1 MKNKEID
8 EKISIKELKCKS
20 NLSLINNDDLK
31 LILSYV
37 NSKPIFFNDK
47 RLLNIDEI
55 NDYKEDLLIDIECI
69 PLIDLYDNYYVIYN
83 LNVNEFQIYDISE
96 DIIVKKNI
104 TIKNYIEEL
113 IEVVDRN
120 V

>member
-1 MKNKEID
+1 MNSDELKERKIAND
-8 EKISIKELKCKS
+8 LNCKTKISLIDNDEL
-20 NLSLINNDDLK
+20 NLLM
-31 LILSYV
+31 SYV
-37 NSKPIFFNDK
+37 NSDPIFFNEK
-47 RLLNIDEI
+47 RLVSVDEI
-55 NDYKEDLLIDIECI
+55 NDYKEDLLINIECI

-83 LNVNEFQIYDISE
+83 LKENEFQIYDISE

-113 IEVVDRN
+113 NKEINSN